1 MNRLTVGLLLG
12 LLAGVPAGAAI
23 HAQFAEKS
31 ALVKSSAPALVKSI
45 GVAEEWDSSTLK
57 KAMDPMPSPRAAAS
71 EADGW
76 LMIFAWITGACLILS
91 LVVPSVCAWI
101 EEIRKRPKV

>member
-1 MNRLTVGLLLG
+1 MKFRAKMSVLAFLLFTITSN
-12 LLAGVPAGAAI
+12 AA
-23 HAQFAEKS
+23 E
-31 ALVKSSAPALVKSI
+31 
-45 GVAEEWDSSTLK
+45 
-57 KAMDPMPSPRAAAS
+57 SPRAAAS

-76 LMIFAWITGACLILS
+76 LLIFAWITGACLILS